1 MPFFIERQGKEIA
14 KYFEREEA
22 MQAAIKLSNEIAE
35 QAGVFPAGFY
45 PRGNPAVLYH
55 CDFPYGDSL
64 EVVFRLKPV
73 VDGAEPGG
81 GRDSGSSK
89 ES

>member
-1 MPFFIERQGKEIA
+1 MPFFIERNGQIVD

-35 QAGVFPAGFY
+35 QSGVFVAGFY

-55 CDFPYGDSL
+55 CDFPYGDHL

-81 GRDSGSSK
+81 GRHSGSK